1 MHIGAQST
9 LNDDSHPDTTSREDD
24 GESVTDVASQQTA
37 ISDGRGWHHPVV
49 VSTPRGIRLPATSS
63 RKPPL
68 AIMSTVEQQLDDLQA
83 TITSELPND
92 ISVSSVKYEGP
103 ELVIY
108 TRDPKKFARKG
119 DLVRK
124 LASKLRK
131 RITIRPDPGVLSP
144 PTEARA
150 EIESVIPEEAGVTDL
165 DFHVDTGEVVIEA
178 EKPGMVIG
186 RHGSTLREITK
197 SVGWTPEVVRTPPI
211 ESSTV
216 SNVRNFLKQERD
228 DRRNILERVGRQI
241 HREEMS
247 DDEWVRITTLG
258 CCREVGRAAFILS
271 TPETRILIDCGDK
284 PGADGEVPYLQVP
297 EALGAGAQTID
308 AVVLTHAHLDHSAF
322 IPLLFKYG
330 YDGPIYCTEPTRDL
344 MGLLTLDYLD
354 VAAKE
359 GRTPPYE
366 SEMVREAI
374 KHCIPLEYGDVT
386 DIAPDVKL
394 TFHNAGHILGSAVS
408 HFHIGDGLYNVCFS
422 GDIHYK
428 DTRLFNGATNDFPRV
443 ETLVLES
450 TYGGRNDYQTDQEDS
465 ERKLKEVIKQTA
477 DRGGKVV
484 IPAFAVGRSQEIM
497 LVIEEAMR
505 NGDIPEM
512 PVHLDGM
519 IWEAT
524 AIHTTYPEYLRD
536 DLRDR
541 IFHDDENP
549 FLAEQFNHIDEGEDE
564 REEVAS
570 GGPCIVL
577 STSGMVTGGPI
588 MSWLSHVGPDPDSTL
603 LFVGYQA
610 QGTLGR
616 RIQNGWDEIPTSE
629 VGSRGRNGNG
639 GGRGTLQLNM
649 HVETV
654 DGFSGHADRAGLEN
668 FVRTMNPRPEKVL
681 CVHGDERSTQDLSSA
696 LYHEFNMRTFAPKNL
711 ETFRFR

>member
-1 MHIGAQST
+1 
-9 LNDDSHPDTTSREDD
+9 
-24 GESVTDVASQQTA
+24 
-37 ISDGRGWHHPVV
+37 
-49 VSTPRGIRLPATSS
+49 
-63 RKPPL
+63 
-68 AIMSTVEQQLDDLQA
+68 MSAVERQLDDLKE
-83 TITSELPND
+83 TITDEVPNE
-92 ISVSSVKYEGP
+92 ISISDVKYEGP

-108 TRDPKKFARKG
+108 TRDPKKFAQDG
-119 DLVRK
+119 DLIRR

-131 RITIRPDPGVLSP
+131 RITVRPDPDSLSRP
-144 PTEARA
+144 EDARERVTE
-150 EIESVIPEEAGVTDL
+150 IIPEEAGVTDL
-165 DFHVDTGEVVIEA
+165 DFHADTGEVVIQA

-186 RHGSTLREITK
+186 RGGATLREITQE
-197 SVGWTPEVVRTPPI
+197 VGWTPEVVRAPPI

-216 SNVRNFLKQERD
+216 SNVRNFLKQERE
-228 DRRNILERVGRQI
+228 DRRDILERIGRQI

-258 CCREVGRAAFILS
+258 CCREVGRASFIVS
-271 TPETRILIDCGDK
+271 TPETRVLVDCGDK
-284 PGADGEVPYLQVP
+284 PGAEDEVPYLQVP
-297 EALGAGAQTID
+297 EALGSGANSLD
-308 AVVLTHAHLDHSAF
+308 AVVLTHAHLDHSAL

-359 GRTPPYE
+359 GRAPPYE

-386 DIAPDVKL
+386 DISPDIKL
-394 TFHNAGHILGSAVS
+394 TLHNAGHILGSSIA
-408 HFHIGDGLYNVCFS
+408 HFHVGDGLYNVAFS
-422 GDIHYK
+422 GDIHYE
-428 DTRLFNGATNDFPRV
+428 DTRLFNGAVNEFPRV

-465 ERKLKEVIKQTA
+465 ERKLKGVINETY
-477 DRGGKVV
+477 DEGGKIL
-484 IPAFAVGRSQEIM
+484 IPAFAVGRSQEMM

-505 NGDIPEM
+505 SGDIPEM

-549 FLAEQFNHIDEGEDE
+549 FLADQFNHIDGGEEE
-564 REEVAS
+564 RQEVAD
-570 GGPCIVL
+570 GGPAIIL

-588 MSWLSHVGPDPDSTL
+588 MSWLEHLGPDPDTTL
-603 LFVGYQA
+603 TFVGYQA

-616 RIQNGWDEIPTSE
+616 RIQKGQDKVPLGN
-629 VGSRGRNGNG
+629 SRGR
-639 GGRGTLQLNM
+639 GRSDSLTLNCN
-649 HVETV
+649 VETV
-654 DGFSGHADRAGLEN
+654 DGFSGHADRQGLEN
-668 FVRTMNPRPEKVL
+668 FVKTMNPRPEKVL
-681 CVHGDERSTQDLSSA
+681 CVHGDEQSTQDLSSA

-711 ETFRFR
+711 ETFRFL

>member
-1 MHIGAQST
+1 MST
-9 LNDDSHPDTTSREDD
+9 VDQQLEELQEQIANEIPPDI
-24 GESVTDVASQQTA
+24 SVTD
-37 ISDGRGWHHPVV
+37 
-49 VSTPRGIRLPATSS
+49 
-63 RKPPL
+63 
-68 AIMSTVEQQLDDLQA
+68 
-83 TITSELPND
+83 
-92 ISVSSVKYEGP
+92 VKYEGP
-103 ELVIY
+103 ELVVY
-108 TRDPKKFARKG
+108 TRDPKQFAQDG
-119 DLVRK
+119 DLIRR
-124 LASKLRK
+124 LASQLRK
-131 RITIRPDPGVLSP
+131 RITVRPDPDVLSSP
-144 PTEARA
+144 KRAR
-150 EIESVIPEEAGVTDL
+150 EKIMDVIPEDAGVTNL
-165 DFHVDTGEVVIEA
+165 DFHEDTGEVVIEA

-186 RHGSTLREITK
+186 RHGSTLREITEAA
-197 SVGWTPEVVRTPPI
+197 GWTPEVVRTPPI

-228 DRRNILERVGRQI
+228 ERRDILEKVGRQI
-241 HREEMS
+241 HREEMQ
-247 DDEWVRITTLG
+247 DDEYVRITTLG
-258 CCREVGRAAFILS
+258 CCREVGRASFILS

-284 PGADGEVPYLQVP
+284 PGSEDEVPYLQVQ
-297 EALGAGAQTID
+297 EALAGGANTID

-359 GRTPPYE
+359 GRAPPYE

-408 HFHIGDGLYNVCFS
+408 HFHIGDGLYNVAFS

-428 DTRLFNGATNDFPRV
+428 DTRLFNGAVNDFPRV

-465 ERKLKEVIKQTA
+465 ERKLKRVINETYEK
-477 DRGGKVV
+477 GGKVL
-484 IPAFAVGRSQEIM
+484 IPAFAVGRSQEMM
-497 LVIEEAMR
+497 LVLEEAMR
-505 NGDIPEM
+505 KGDIPEM
-512 PVHLDGM
+512 PIHLDGM

-549 FLAEQFNHIDEGEDE
+549 FLAPQFNHIDGGEEE
-564 REEVAS
+564 RQEVAD
-570 GGPCIVL
+570 GDQCIIL
-577 STSGMVTGGPI
+577 STSGMVSGGPI
-588 MSWLSHVGPDPDSTL
+588 MSWLEHIGPDPDSTMT
-603 LFVGYQA
+603 FVGYQA

-616 RIQNGWDEIPTSE
+616 RIQSGWDEIPMPD
-629 VGSRGRNGNG
+629 SRGNG
-639 GGRGTLQLNM
+639 RTERLSLNM
-649 HVETV
+649 DVETV
-654 DGFSGHADRAGLEN
+654 DGFSGHADRQGLED

-681 CVHGDERSTQDLSSA
+681 CVHGDESSTQDLSSA

-711 ETFRFR
+711 ETFRFL

>member
-1 MHIGAQST
+1 
-9 LNDDSHPDTTSREDD
+9 
-24 GESVTDVASQQTA
+24 
-37 ISDGRGWHHPVV
+37 
-49 VSTPRGIRLPATSS
+49 
-63 RKPPL
+63 
-68 AIMSTVEQQLDDLQA
+68 MSTVENQLDELKA
-83 TITSELPND
+83 EIVSEVPDD
-92 ISVSSVKYEGP
+92 ISISDVQYEGP
-103 ELVIY
+103 ELVVY
-108 TRDPKKFARKG
+108 TRDPKKFAQNG
-119 DLVRK
+119 DLIRQ
-124 LASKLRK
+124 LASQLRK
-131 RITIRPDPGVLSP
+131 RITVRPDPDVLSVP
-144 PTEARA
+144 DQAR
-150 EIESVIPEEAGVTDL
+150 EQIRDVTPEEAGITDL
-165 DFHVDTGEVVIEA
+165 DFHADTGEVVIEA

-186 RHGSTLREITK
+186 RHGSTLREITQK
-197 SVGWTPEVVRTPPI
+197 VGWTPEVVRTPPI

-228 DRRNILERVGRQI
+228 DRRDILERIGRQI

-258 CCREVGRAAFILS
+258 CCREVGRASFILS

-284 PGADGEVPYLQVP
+284 PGAPDDVPYLQVP
-297 EALGAGAQTID
+297 EALGAGASTLD
-308 AVVLTHAHLDHSAF
+308 AVVLTHAHLDHSAL

-359 GRTPPYE
+359 GRAPPYE

-386 DIAPDVKL
+386 DISPDIKL
-394 TFHNAGHILGSAVS
+394 TLHNAGHILGSSIA
-408 HFHIGDGLYNVCFS
+408 HFHVGDGLYNVAFS
-422 GDIHYK
+422 GDIHYE
-428 DTRLFNGATNDFPRV
+428 DTRLFNGAVNEFPRV

-465 ERKLKEVIKQTA
+465 ERKLKGVINETY
-477 DRGGKVV
+477 DEGGKIL
-484 IPAFAVGRSQEIM
+484 IPAFAVGRSQEMM

-505 NGDIPEM
+505 SGDIPEM

-549 FLAEQFNHIDEGEDE
+549 FLADQFNHIDGGEEE
-564 REEVAS
+564 RQEVAD
-570 GGPCIVL
+570 GGPAIIL

-588 MSWLSHVGPDPDSTL
+588 MSWLEHLGPDPDTTL
-603 LFVGYQA
+603 TFVGYQA

-616 RIQNGWDEIPTSE
+616 RIQKGQDKVPLGN
-629 VGSRGRNGNG
+629 SRGR
-639 GGRGTLQLNM
+639 GRSDSLTLNCN
-649 HVETV
+649 VETV
-654 DGFSGHADRAGLEN
+654 DGFSGHADRQGLEN
-668 FVRTMNPRPEKVL
+668 FVKTMNPRPEKVL
-681 CVHGDERSTQDLSSA
+681 CVHGDEQSTQDLSSA

-711 ETFRFR
+711 ETFRFL